1 MKIYFEWRRKSKLLL
16 TKNIIVSHVYFPL
29 AAVTKP
35 SICSTWTKYFRT
47 ETHRS

>member
-1 MKIYFEWRRKSKLLL
+1 LNGEENRNSRKSKL